1 MDRRTREYTGNVTKS
16 GRSINPVYLICAI
29 GLASGL
35 AHAEGVGTGKIDSFL
50 WLVQITVFVAPVVI
64 PAMAIVSW
72 RLNKKVNNRS
82 VATWSS
88 ANLILAACVLL
99 ANVIGFLLR
108 AGLGFVVMLM
118 LLALCSFVS
127 VITALVVQWRLLR
140 RDTESRDYKEGR

>member
-1 MDRRTREYTGNVTKS
+1 MKL
-16 GRSINPVYLICAI
+16 GRSINPAYLISAI
-29 GLASGL
+29 GLAPGV

-50 WLVQITVFVAPVVI
+50 WLVQITLFVAPLVI

-72 RLNKKVNNRS
+72 RLNRNLNNRS

-99 ANVIGFLLR
+99 ATVIGFLLR
-108 AGLGFVVMLM
+108 AGFGFVVMLM
-118 LLALCSFVS
+118 LLSLCSFVS

-140 RDTESRDYKEGR
+140 RETEKNEI